1 MQNTLK
7 TLFVALLLGAILV
20 PQALAQDEDVLKP
33 QDAYRYA
40 IADTGDAIEI
50 DWAIEDGYYLY
61 RNKMSYQVDGSD
73 IVFGEAEMPEGEHHE
88 DEFFGVQQVY
98 RGRFFVRI
106 PYTIVAELPDA
117 VDVVIKSQGCADIGL
132 CYPPQTWTESVQLVA
147 RNDDGGKI
155 DLGSTFGSFGGANA
169 DFLPVDEV
177 FEPILTA
184 LDGNTVEVAIRVL
197 DGYYLYK
204 DKMAASI
211 DSSVAQAGKLELPAG
226 EMKTDQ
232 YFGEMEV
239 YHGDVFGKLP
249 IARATPDA
257 MTLELEVK
265 YQGCAEGGICYPPVS
280 KMMSV
285 ELPAATTVSAL
296 AAAPPAATGGAPV
309 SEQARLA
316 QLITGSSMLLVV
328 ATFFG
333 AGLLLAFTPCVLP
346 MVPILS
352 GIIAGEGDDISATRG
367 FSLALTYV
375 MGMAVVYTLAGIA
388 AAAVGVQLQ
397 AVFNAPWVL
406 ALFSGLF
413 VILALSMFGL
423 FELQMPSSIQSRLSA
438 VSGKQKSGTFVGA
451 FIMGAL
457 SSLIVTA
464 CVAPPLVATL
474 TVIGQTGDMLRGGT
488 ALFALSMGMGTPLLL
503 VGASAGKLIPRA
515 GAWMDAVKNAFGF
528 MMLGLAI
535 WMMSRVLPGEL
546 TLALWGMLIFMAGVY
561 LGGLTQLTADSLG
574 TQKLGK
580 GFGLLAIIYGAV
592 LLVGSLAGSNS
603 MLKPLAALNTGGGGG
618 ATVVEEQGLDFQRIK
633 TTGDLDAALAAA
645 ASQGKSAMLDFYA
658 DWCVSCIEME
668 HYTFTDEGVHNA
680 LSNSVLLQADVTAN
694 DAEDQALLER
704 FGVFGPPTI
713 IFFGADGLQR
723 HGYEVV
729 GYMKAKEFAEH
740 VRMATGN
747 NSTISASAK

>member
-7 TLFVALLLGAILV
+7 TLFVALLLGALLA

-61 RNKMSYQVDGSD
+61 RNKMSYQVDSSE

-106 PYTIVAELPDA
+106 PYTVVAELPDA

-132 CYPPQTWTESVQLVA
+132 CYPPQTWTEPVQLVA

-155 DLGSTFGSFGGANA
+155 DLGTTFGSFGGANA

-406 ALFSGLF
+406 AVFSGLF

-423 FELQMPSSIQSRLSA
+423 FELQMPSSIQSRLSV
-438 VSGKQKSGTFVGA
+438 VSGKQKSGTYVGA

-546 TLALWGMLIFMAGVY
+546 TLALWGVLIFMAGVY
-561 LGGLTQLTADSLG
+561 LGGLTQLTPDSLG
-574 TQKLGK
+574 MQKLGK

-603 MLKPLAALNTGGGGG
+603 MLKPLAALNTGAGSG
-618 ATVVEEQGLDFQRIK
+618 ATVVEEQGLVFQRIK

-668 HYTFTDEGVHNA
+668 HYTFTDDGVHNA